1 MSAVATTP
9 TRRPRRVTPLD
20 PTSAAGI
27 AAAEALNRAL
37 AEIQVAI
44 WRRRTATTARK
55 ATA

>member
-1 MSAVATTP
+1 MSAVVTTP

-27 AAAEALNRAL
+27 AAAEALNEVL

-44 WRRRTATTARK
+44 WRRRAATARK